1 MLKKVRVGVWIQQC
15 FKMKFDIKPSAHN
28 DTLVSW
34 AKASGICYTVRLPNY
49 ECFTRKLSDK
59 RKYYVRRAAD

>member
-1 MLKKVRVGVWIQQC
+1 MIQQYL
-15 FKMKFDIKPSAHN
+15 KVKFYVELSAHN